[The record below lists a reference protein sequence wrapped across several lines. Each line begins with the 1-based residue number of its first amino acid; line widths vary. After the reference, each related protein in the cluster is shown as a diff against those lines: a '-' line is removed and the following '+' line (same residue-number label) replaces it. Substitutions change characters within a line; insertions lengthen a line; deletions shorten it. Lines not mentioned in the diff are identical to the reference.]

1 VSGARSI
8 GRRIGDHRVED
19 SVDEYGHPFPDLR
32 SVSMAELVGHY
43 VDCVEVM
50 RLHIIRAYG

>member
-1 VSGARSI
+1 VRSS